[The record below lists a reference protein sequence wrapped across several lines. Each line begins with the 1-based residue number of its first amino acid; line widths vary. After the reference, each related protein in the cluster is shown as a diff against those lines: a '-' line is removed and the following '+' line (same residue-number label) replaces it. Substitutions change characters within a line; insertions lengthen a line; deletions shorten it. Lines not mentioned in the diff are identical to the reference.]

1 MDNIG
6 VWIHKYL
13 YNLDMSEESPS
24 KNKGIDKKFFKLS
37 TTSSLPLVLVSN
49 FWRANI
55 HMISLSRHF
64 NKFLKRETPKIQFKI
79 KKKKVTIEN

>member
-1 MDNIG
+1 
-6 VWIHKYL
+6 
-13 YNLDMSEESPS
+13 MSEESPS

-49 FWRANI
+49 NFDVPII

-64 NKFLKRETPKIQFKI
+64 NNFF
-79 KKKKVTIEN
+79 